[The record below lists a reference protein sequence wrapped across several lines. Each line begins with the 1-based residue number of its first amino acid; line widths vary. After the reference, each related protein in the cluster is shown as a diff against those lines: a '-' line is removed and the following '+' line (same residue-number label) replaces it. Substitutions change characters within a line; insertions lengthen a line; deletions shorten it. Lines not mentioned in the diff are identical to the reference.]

1 MQEQVIKLKSL
12 LSTKREQI
20 ATQRTVLKSNK
31 NTAEVALNNLKSKY
45 ENEKSIVSETM
56 MKLRNELRLLKED
69 AATFSS
75 LRAMFAARCEE
86 YVTQVDELQ
95 RQLVAAE
102 EEKKTLN
109 QLLRLAVLQKLNLTQ
124 RLEEVEMD
132 REIRARARAAAPAT
146 PPSRQSKN
154 RFAAPSPRQRDYF

>member
-1 MQEQVIKLKSL
+1 MLKSL
-12 LSTKREQI
+12 LSTKRDQI
-20 ATQRTVLKSNK
+20 ATLRTVLKSNK
-31 NTAEVALNNLKSKY
+31 NTAEHALTNLKSKY
-45 ENEKSIVSETM
+45 ENEKAIVSETM

-95 RQLVAAE
+95 RQLVAAD

-109 QLLRLAVLQKLNLTQ
+109 QLLRLAVVQKLNLTQ
-124 RLEEVEMD
+124 RLEDLEMD
-132 REIRARARAAAPAT
+132 REIRTARRPPPAPSHST
-146 PPSRQSKN
+146 PSRQSKS
-154 RFAAPSPRQRDYF
+154 RFPGQSPRPRDYL